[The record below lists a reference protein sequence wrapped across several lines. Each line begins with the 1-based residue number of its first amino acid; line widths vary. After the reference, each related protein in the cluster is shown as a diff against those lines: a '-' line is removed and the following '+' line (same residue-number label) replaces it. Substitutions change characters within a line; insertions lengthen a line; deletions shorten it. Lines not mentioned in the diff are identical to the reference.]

1 MVDRMEYLEF
11 HELCSYSGRGKGGKN
26 EHREIERRD
35 EIDERGSFAS
45 RRVVLLFVSTN
56 NFRKMEY
63 EYDDQ
68 CRACGFHV
76 LA

>member
-11 HELCSYSGRGKGGKN
+11 HKLCSYSGRGKGGKN

-68 CRACGFHV
+68 CGACGFHV

>member
-11 HELCSYSGRGKGGKN
+11 HKLCSYSGRGKGGKN

-45 RRVVLLFVSTN
+45 RRVVVLFVSTN

-68 CRACGFHV
+68 YGACGFHV

>member
-11 HELCSYSGRGKGGKN
+11 HKLCSYSGRGKGGKN

-45 RRVVLLFVSTN
+45 RRVVVLFVSTD

-63 EYDDQ
+63 ECDDQ
-68 CRACGFHV
+68 YGACGFHV

>member
-11 HELCSYSGRGKGGKN
+11 HKLCSYSGGGEGGKN
-26 EHREIERRD
+26 EHREIERGD

-45 RRVVLLFVSTN
+45 RRVVVLFVSTN

-63 EYDDQ
+63 ECDDQ
-68 CRACGFHV
+68 YGPCGFHV